1 MVVLQKKLC
10 DQHIMRLTV
19 KWQEGGLSTD
29 NAEHAQYVAE
39 VTTSLTK
46 QLTSTINT
54 IIEED
59 QNKVESYTYIKCV
72 QKRKPKYFNWCYWK
86 TIIDMNKQ

>member
-1 MVVLQKKLC
+1 MLVLQKKLC
-10 DQHIMRLTV
+10 DQHMMRLTV

-46 QLTSTINT
+46 QLTSTILT

-59 QNKVESYTYIKCV
+59 QNKVGPTSEETVFQECKNFLNGATKKTVWYEYI
-72 QKRKPKYFNWCYWK
+72 NS
-86 TIIDMNKQ
+86 

>member
-1 MVVLQKKLC
+1 MLVLQKKLC

-46 QLTSTINT
+46 QLTSTIQT

-59 QNKVESYTYIKCV
+59 QNKVGPRSEETVFQECKN
-72 QKRKPKYFNWCYWK
+72 F
-86 TIIDMNKQ
+86 